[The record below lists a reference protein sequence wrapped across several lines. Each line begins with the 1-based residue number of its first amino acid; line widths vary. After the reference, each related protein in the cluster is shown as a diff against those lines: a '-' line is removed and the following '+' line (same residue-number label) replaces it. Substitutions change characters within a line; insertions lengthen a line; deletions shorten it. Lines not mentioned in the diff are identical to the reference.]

1 MTSKR
6 LFLAVHLPP
15 YLRDCLVGLQEALA
29 ARDSAVR
36 LVAADNLHLTLH
48 FLGDTADGTIASLRR
63 AMHRALSGFES
74 FDALARGAGCFPS
87 PRKPRVFWAGVEDPS
102 GTLAQIHAS
111 LAGELAALDFE
122 LDSRAFSP
130 HITLAHARKRADRG
144 ALVSAA
150 ADLAGAARTQ
160 LGPQGTGLPVRAVS
174 LVESVL
180 ERGHGHRGPTY
191 TDIEVVE
198 LQNRA
203 K

>member
-1 MTSKR
+1 M
-6 LFLAVHLPP
+6 HLPP
-15 YLRDCLVGLQEALA
+15 YLRDRLVGLQEALA

-36 LVAADNLHLTLH
+36 LVAAENLHLTLH
-48 FLGDTADGTIASLRR
+48 FLGDTADDTIASLRR

-102 GTLAQIHAS
+102 GKLAQIHAS

-150 ADLAGAARTQ
+150 ADLAAQRRRNSGPRGRDCRCGPSRLWRASSGA
-160 LGPQGTGLPVRAVS
+160 GMGTGPHVYRY
-174 LVESVL
+174 
-180 ERGHGHRGPTY
+180 RGG
-191 TDIEVVE
+191 
-198 LQNRA
+198 
-203 K
+203 